1 MLMSLLISLQNA
13 TLVHAGKTIL
23 MDASWQIQQHQ
34 RFALIGRNGAGKTT
48 LMQVLAKKIALDA
61 GAIHFQK
68 GIKISTL
75 PQDLRQ
81 AFGSTVFEDI
91 FYRVK
96 AQEGLPKNFTFEHL
110 KLHQQQIQLDS
121 TYYDDV
127 YLMEW
132 VNQCNEL
139 LQVMQLNPHD
149 AWSDLSGGMKRRC
162 ALIAAILV
170 HPDVL
175 LLDEPTNHLDIQA
188 ILWLENYLKKRKGA
202 LVFVTHDRSF
212 LKNVATDII
221 ALSQGQLKRYADG
234 YDAYLNQ
241 RAAELAEEANEVN
254 RLKQRLLQEEHW
266 LQRGVT
272 ARRKRNQGRLKA
284 LLDLRKDVVERQ
296 KEMGPPGHWN
306 PQVMRSGR
314 VLMTAEH
321 VFHQFED
328 KIILK
333 DFSFLMMRGDKIGI
347 VGPNGCGKTTLAKIL
362 LGEIEPKHGEIKFG
376 GTIEPIYF
384 DQLQSHLKPEQ
395 SVMDNVADGAEYIER
410 PNGKVHVAGYLK
422 DFLFT
427 PEHLQRP
434 VSTLSGGECQRLL
447 LARCFCQPG
456 NFMVFDEPSND
467 LDLESLEQ
475 LSQVLVDYTG
485 TFILISH
492 DRALIE
498 DCTTRLLVWESSGV
512 FREILPSQWQ
522 PHVVEE
528 PKPSEVH
535 RSKVTAK
542 SHQTLTYAEQK
553 ELLKL
558 PDDIAKI
565 EKRIELLH
573 EEMGSPEFYQQTAK
587 HIADVQKKLKTDEE
601 RLEQLFERWD
611 ILEQKQ

>member
-1 MLMSLLISLQNA
+1 MSLLISLQNA
-13 TLVHAGKTIL
+13 TLIHAGKTIL
-23 MDASWQIQQHQ
+23 DNANWQIHQNQ

-48 LMQVLAKKIALDA
+48 LMQVLAKKISLDA

-75 PQDLRQ
+75 PQDLHQ
-81 AFGSTVFEDI
+81 SFGPTVFEDI
-91 FYRVK
+91 FYRV
-96 AQEGLPKNFTFEHL
+96 QSQDGWPDTFRLEHL
-110 KLHQQQIQLDS
+110 HLYHHEVQLD
-121 TYYDDV
+121 TAFYDDTH
-127 YLMEW
+127 LIEW
-132 VNQCNEL
+132 VREWNEL
-139 LQVMQLNPHD
+139 LQVMQLNPD
-149 AWSDLSGGMKRRC
+149 DTWSGLSGGMKRRC
-162 ALIAAILV
+162 ALIAALLV

-175 LLDEPTNHLDIQA
+175 LLDEPTNHLDIQS
-188 ILWLENYLKKRKGA
+188 ILWLESYLKKRKGA

-221 ALSQGQLKRYADG
+221 ALGQGQLKQYVDG
-234 YDAYLNQ
+234 YEAYLNQ
-241 RAAELAEEANEVN
+241 REAELAEEANEVN
-254 RLKQRLLQEEHW
+254 RMKQRLLQEEHW

-296 KEMGPPGHWN
+296 KEIGLPGHWN
-306 PQVMRSGR
+306 PQVMRSGK

-321 VFHQFED
+321 VSHQFGD

-362 LGEIEPKHGEIKFG
+362 LGEMVPQQGTMKFG

-384 DQLQSHLKPEQ
+384 DQLQSHLRPEQ

-410 PNGKVHVAGYLK
+410 PDGKVHVAGYLK

-427 PEHLQRP
+427 AEHLQRP
-434 VSTLSGGECQRLL
+434 VSTLSGGERQRLL
-447 LARCFCQPG
+447 LARCFCQSG

-475 LSQVLVDYTG
+475 LSQVLVDYPG

-498 DCTTRLLVWESSGV
+498 DCVTRLLVWESPGV

-522 PHVVEE
+522 QEVKEE
-528 PKPSEVH
+528 PKIITPIAN
-535 RSKVTAK
+535 KVTQK
-542 SHQTLTYAEQK
+542 PSSTLTYAEQK
-553 ELLKL
+553 ELLKM
-558 PDDIAKI
+558 PDEIAKL
-565 EKRIELLH
+565 EKRIQLLH
-573 EEMGSPEFYQQTAK
+573 EEMGDPLFYQKTAK
-587 HIADVQKKLKTDEE
+587 HIGEVQQKLKADEE
-601 RLEQLFERWD
+601 RLEQLFERWEF
-611 ILEQKQ
+611 LEQKQ